1 MITVYHDSGG
11 RTQRI
16 SSLQISQKTLAI
28 IMHGF
33 VTSDEAKTAVSL
45 YCYHLLFW
53 RTKFAQMCINYRMGY
68 KARVHNF
75 YTGVYS
81 LLSLYKQYTGVHKLY
96 TGLHKLYR
104 GTYKLYAGVYKLNTG
119 VDKLKRVKVA
129 DVTWGLG
136 RRRKGVSCQF
146 VVQGEYIKWT
156 LHSRSSSQDHHVTIM
171 PWLDP

>member
-1 MITVYHDSGG
+1 
-11 RTQRI
+11 
-16 SSLQISQKTLAI
+16 
-28 IMHGF
+28 
-33 VTSDEAKTAVSL
+33 
-45 YCYHLLFW
+45 
-53 RTKFAQMCINYRMGY
+53 MCINYRMEY

-129 DVTWGLG
+129 DVT
-136 RRRKGVSCQF
+136 
-146 VVQGEYIKWT
+146 
-156 LHSRSSSQDHHVTIM
+156 
-171 PWLDP
+171 